1 MAVTLNVQDYTGEIA
16 GANAYI
22 SLSDAKA
29 LFTARGITTSAS
41 DDEISAS
48 IISATE
54 YVDLR
59 FDFTG
64 ERLAEGQTTEFPR
77 YAEEDED
84 ALNEYIVKACGLY
97 AHEALTASL
106 WRTETETD
114 AARVVELTQ
123 SADKAG
129 ETVKYSG
136 TLKNSTFKTFPLI
149 DALVNKCG
157 FLRCSGSILL
167 RRI

>member
-1 MAVTLNVQDYTGEIA
+1 MAVTLNVQDYTGEVSD
-16 GANAYI
+16 ANAYI
-22 SLSDAKA
+22 SLADAKA
-29 LFTARGITTSAS
+29 LFTARGLTTTAS
-41 DDEISAS
+41 DDAISTA

-54 YVDLR
+54 YIDLR
-59 FDFTG
+59 FDFTD
-64 ERLAEGQTTEFPR
+64 ERLAEDQTTEFPR

-97 AHEALTASL
+97 AYEALTASL

-123 SADKAG
+123 SVNKAS

-136 TLKNSTFKTFPLI
+136 ALKNAQFKAFPLI

-157 FLRCSGSILL
+157 FLKCSGSIIL

>member
-41 DDEISAS
+41 DDDICRA

-54 YVDLR
+54 YIDLR
-59 FDFTG
+59 FDFAG
-64 ERLAEGQTTEFPR
+64 DRLAEEQTTEFPR
-77 YAEEDED
+77 YAEEDEEE
-84 ALNEYIVKACGLY
+84 LNPYIVKACGLY

-114 AARVVELTQ
+114 AARVVEMSQ
-123 SADKAG
+123 SANKAG

-157 FLRCSGSILL
+157 FVKCSGSILL